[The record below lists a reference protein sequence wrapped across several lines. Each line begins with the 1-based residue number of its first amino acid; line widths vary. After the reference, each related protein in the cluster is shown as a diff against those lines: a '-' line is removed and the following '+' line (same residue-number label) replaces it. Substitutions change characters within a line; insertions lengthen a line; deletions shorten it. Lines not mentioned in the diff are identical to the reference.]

1 MEQANNLEHV
11 SIIPQKNKPFS
22 ALNQRLKVEVNS
34 IISVVSDKRAI
45 PSLIELLDDEGYEIR
60 WIAAES
66 LIRVGRKCIIPILQ
80 MIKDGRQF
88 HFPGKVNYVLNQL
101 LTRKE
106 KKELNHLLSTLDSYP
121 YMSEIAPLEASV
133 ALRKTFRAGF

>member
-1 MEQANNLEHV
+1 MEQGNRLEHI
-11 SIIPQKNKPFS
+11 SIIPRKDKPFS
-22 ALNQRLKVEVNS
+22 AFNERLKIEFEN
-34 IISVVSDKRAI
+34 IICVVADKRAV
-45 PSLIELLDDEGYEIR
+45 PSLIELLDDDGHEIR

-80 MIKDGRQF
+80 EIRDGKQF
-88 HFPGKVNYVLNQL
+88 HYPRKVHYVLESL

-106 KKELNHLLSTLDSYP
+106 RKELSHLLASLDSYP

-133 ALRKTFRAGF
+133 ALRKIFGSGF

>member
-1 MEQANNLEHV
+1 MEQANNLEHI

-22 ALNQRLKVEVNS
+22 SFNERLKAEVNN
-34 IISVVSDKRAI
+34 IISVVADKRAV
-45 PSLIELLDDEGYEIR
+45 PSLIDLLDDESYEIR

-66 LIRVGRKCIIPILQ
+66 LLRVGRRCIIPILQ

-88 HFPGKVNYVLNQL
+88 HYPRKVHYVLESL

-106 KKELNHLLSTLDSYP
+106 KKELYHLLSTLDSFP

-133 ALRKTFRAGF
+133 ALRKTFRTGF